1 MAERVEAIGFD
12 PMILWVRILPSEFMK
27 IMNWFVKKL
36 FANKL
41 FTELLSQYI
50 WLNFEQSNAKKLR
63 EFYGLEEVHFKKD
76 GNYYWKRE
84 KQSLTS

>member
-1 MAERVEAIGFD
+1 MVEAIGFD
-12 PMILWVRILPSEFMK
+12 PMMLWVRVLPSQLMK

-36 FANKL
+36 FTNRL
-41 FTELLSQYI
+41 FKELLSQYV

-76 GNYYWKRE
+76 GSYYWKRE
-84 KQSLTS
+84 DQ

>member
-1 MAERVEAIGFD
+1 MVEAIGFD

-84 KQSLTS
+84 KQ

>member
-63 EFYGLEEVHFKKD
+63 ESFMG
-76 GNYYWKRE
+76 
-84 KQSLTS
+84 

>member
-1 MAERVEAIGFD
+1 MVEAIGFD

-36 FANKL
+36 FTNKL
-41 FTELLSQYI
+41 FKELLSQYI

-63 EFYGLEEVHFKKD
+63 EFYGLEEVHFEK
-76 GNYYWKRE
+76 GSYYWKRE
-84 KQSLTS
+84 KQ

>member
-1 MAERVEAIGFD
+1 
-12 PMILWVRILPSEFMK
+12 MK

-63 EFYGLEEVHFKKD
+63 EFYGLEEVHFEK
-76 GNYYWKRE
+76 GGSYYWKRE
-84 KQSLTS
+84 KLEEFDDVQTVYTNMKPEIPADAE

>member
-1 MAERVEAIGFD
+1 
-12 PMILWVRILPSEFMK
+12 MK

-63 EFYGLEEVHFKKD
+63 EFYGLEEVHFEK
-76 GNYYWKRE
+76 GGSYYWKRE
-84 KQSLTS
+84 KQ